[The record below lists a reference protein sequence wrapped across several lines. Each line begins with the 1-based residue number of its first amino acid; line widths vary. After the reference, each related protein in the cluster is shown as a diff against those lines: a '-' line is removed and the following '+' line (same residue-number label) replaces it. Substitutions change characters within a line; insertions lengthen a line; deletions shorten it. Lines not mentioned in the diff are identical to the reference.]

1 MKETIKW
8 GILGTGTIAKKF
20 CTGLTSIADAEI
32 YAVGSR
38 SQESAD
44 RFAQQFSIPKAYASY
59 EALANDPDVDV
70 IYIATPHTL
79 HMENALL
86 CLSHNKPVLC
96 EKPFAVNASQAAKV
110 FDLARQKNL
119 FVMEAFWTRFQPLAS
134 EIIRRI
140 NQGEFG
146 EIRTAR
152 IAFGF
157 QEELGPEGRLLNP
170 KLAGGALLDVGIY
183 TLSYADMIFGT
194 VPSSLHSCAQI
205 GPTGVDEQNAILAH
219 YPSGGIASLQSAVTV
234 EIPNDAQMIGT
245 KAQIDIPEFWH
256 AETAYITPHEGEPY
270 EIHLPFMK
278 NGYEYE
284 AMEVMQC
291 LREGKIQSDIL
302 PWSHTLQ
309 MMELLDTCRKEW
321 GLRYPMEDKD

>member
-1 MKETIKW
+1 M
-8 GILGTGTIAKKF
+8 GHSGYRNHCKKF

-38 SQESAD
+38 SPGKCRPICTTVFHSQGL
-44 RFAQQFSIPKAYASY
+44 RQL

-70 IYIATPHTL
+70 ICIATPHTL

-96 EKPFAVNASQAAKV
+96 EKPFAVNTSQAAKV

-194 VPSSLHSCAQI
+194 VPS
-205 GPTGVDEQNAILAH
+205 
-219 YPSGGIASLQSAVTV
+219 
-234 EIPNDAQMIGT
+234 
-245 KAQIDIPEFWH
+245 
-256 AETAYITPHEGEPY
+256 
-270 EIHLPFMK
+270 LP
-278 NGYEYE
+278 
-284 AMEVMQC
+284 A
-291 LREGKIQSDIL
+291 
-302 PWSHTLQ
+302 
-309 MMELLDTCRKEW
+309 
-321 GLRYPMEDKD
+321 